1 MHTEINIMECQKL
14 NRRAYEEFV
23 IFIEKNSFEKDKL
36 DNGGKFNC
44 IEFPNLMTSIEP
56 VAWPGLID

>member
-1 MHTEINIMECQKL
+1 MECQKL